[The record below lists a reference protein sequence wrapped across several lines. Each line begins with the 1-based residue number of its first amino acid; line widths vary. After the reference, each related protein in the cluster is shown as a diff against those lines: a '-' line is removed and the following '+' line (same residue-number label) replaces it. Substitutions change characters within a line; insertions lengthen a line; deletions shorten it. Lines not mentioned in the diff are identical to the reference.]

1 MGHQPTNEYY
11 AAVTTFN
18 LSWPELVLLSRA
30 SLEHACVPPEVKTE
44 LLAASAARV
53 AAFAAAYGS
62 GSPETALA
70 ALATIKPVTCGHAK
84 GTWRLSRS
92 P

>member
-1 MGHQPTNEYY
+1 M
-11 AAVTTFN
+11 N
-18 LSWPELVLLSRA
+18 LSWPEFVLLSRA
-30 SLEHACVPPEVKTE
+30 SLEHACVPLGAKTE

-70 ALATIKPVTCGHAK
+70 ALATIKPATHGHAK
-84 GTWRLSRS
+84 GTWGLSRS

>member
-1 MGHQPTNEYY
+1 M
-11 AAVTTFN
+11 
-18 LSWPELVLLSRA
+18 LLGRA
-30 SLEHACVPPEVKTE
+30 SLEHAFVPLEAKTE

-84 GTWRLSRS
+84 GTWRLSLS